1 MSRPVA
7 GAVRVVLAVLLG
19 ACAGCAGGSGVVP
32 EALDAQVDKSLSFVH
47 LAASPDSYQ
56 SKLVLVGGEILN
68 AKRLAEG
75 TQLEILQLP
84 LDEDQQPVPRRSESQ
99 GRFLAMDPSG
109 RDPATIEAG
118 ARVTVVGEVTGAT
131 VGRVDESEYRYPTL
145 TVKHLHVWE
154 DRPVQRGPYVSP
166 WWGFGFGM
174 GSGGRTG
181 GGISIGTGW

>member
-1 MSRPVA
+1 MTQPVSCT
-7 GAVRVVLAVLLG
+7 VRGVLIIVFS
-19 ACAGCAGGSGVVP
+19 ACAGCASGSGVVP

-56 SKLVLVGGEILN
+56 SKLVLVGGEVLKT
-68 AKRLAEG
+68 KRLAEG

-84 LDEDQQPVPRRSESQ
+84 LDEDQQPVVRRSESQ

-109 RDPATIEAG
+109 RDPATIEDG
-118 ARVTVVGEVTGAT
+118 TRVTVVGEVTGAT
-131 VGRVDESEYRYPTL
+131 LGRLDDSEYRYPTL
-145 TVKHLHVWE
+145 MVKHLHVWE
-154 DRPVQRGPYVSP
+154 DRPRERGAYVSP

-174 GSGGRTG
+174 GGGGRTG

>member
-1 MSRPVA
+1 MSRSVA
-7 GAVRVVLAVLLG
+7 GAVRGVLAGVLFT
-19 ACAGCAGGSGVVP
+19 CPGCAGGSGVVP
-32 EALDAQVDKSLSFVH
+32 EVLEPLVDKSVSFVH

-56 SKLVLVGGEILN
+56 SKLVLVGGEILK

-75 TQLEILQLP
+75 TQLEVLQLP
-84 LDEDQQPVPRRSESQ
+84 LDDDQQPVPRRSESQ

-109 RDPATIEAG
+109 RDPATIEDG
-118 ARVTVVGEVTGAT
+118 TRVTVVGEVTGAT
-131 VGRVDESEYRYPTL
+131 LGRVDESEYRYPTL
-145 TVKHLHVWE
+145 TVKHLHVRE
-154 DRPVQRGPYVSP
+154 DLPAQRGPYVSP